1 MSGDVA
7 ADAGQ
12 AAAMERPPLI
22 VLEPVERLLDELG
35 VGAGPLTAAPLG
47 EGHSNVTYLLTRGD
61 DRLVLRR
68 PPRPPYPESAHDM
81 IREARIVAALGRAGA
96 RVPEVVAI
104 HESAETIGA
113 PFYLMRHVP
122 GHVLTSRLPAELDS
136 PAVRS
141 AIGPALV
148 DALVDL
154 DAIDAT
160 APEIAAFGRPSGYLE
175 RQLRRFA
182 GIWEQVAT
190 RPVPDVDAAHR
201 WLSERLPES
210 PPPTVV
216 HGDYRL
222 GNVLLA
228 PGDPVELAAILDW
241 EMTTVGDPLADVGY
255 LLAAWADPGDPP
267 TPILALSEVTRG
279 DGFARRAD
287 LRARYAERS
296 GRDLAS
302 IGWYEVLAL
311 WKSAIFLEASYGRYL
326 SGSTDDPFF
335 ASLGEGVPLLGRA
348 AALRAAA
355 LE

>member
-1 MSGDVA
+1 VSGE
-7 ADAGQ
+7 Q
-12 AAAMERPPLI
+12 PPLI

-35 VGAGPLTAAPLG
+35 VGAGPLTAEPLG
-47 EGHSNVTYLLTRGD
+47 DGHSNVTYLLTRGD

-68 PPRPPYPESAHDM
+68 PPRPPYPESAHDV

-96 RVPEVVAI
+96 RVPEIVAI
-104 HESAETIGA
+104 EESPEAIGA

-122 GHVLTSRLPAELDS
+122 GHVLTDRLPVELDS
-136 PAVRS
+136 AAVRG

-148 DALVDL
+148 DALVEL
-154 DAIDAT
+154 HAIDST
-160 APEIAAFGRPSGYLE
+160 APELASFGRPAGYLE

-190 RPVPDVDAAHR
+190 RPLPEVDATHR
-201 WLSERLPES
+201 WLSERLPDS

-267 TPILALSEVTRG
+267 TPILDLSEVTRG
-279 DGFARRAD
+279 DGFTRRAD

-296 GRDLAS
+296 GRDLAG
-302 IGWYEVLAL
+302 IGWYEVLAI

-326 SGSTDDPFF
+326 SGSTDDTFF
-335 ASLGEGVPLLGRA
+335 ATLGEGVPLLGRA
-348 AALRAAA
+348 AATRTAA

>member
-1 MSGDVA
+1 
-7 ADAGQ
+7 
-12 AAAMERPPLI
+12 
-22 VLEPVERLLDELG
+22 
-35 VGAGPLTAAPLG
+35 
-47 EGHSNVTYLLTRGD
+47 
-61 DRLVLRR
+61 
-68 PPRPPYPESAHDM
+68 
-81 IREARIVAALGRAGA
+81 
-96 RVPEVVAI
+96 
-104 HESAETIGA
+104 
-113 PFYLMRHVP
+113 MRHVP
-122 GHVLTSRLPAELDS
+122 GHVLTDRLPAELDS
-136 PAVRS
+136 PAVRG

-154 DAIDAT
+154 HAIDAT
-160 APEIAAFGRPSGYLE
+160 APELASFGRPAGYLE

-190 RPVPDVDAAHR
+190 RPVPEVDATHR
-201 WLSERLPES
+201 WLSERLPDS

-241 EMTTVGDPLADVGY
+241 EMTTIGDPLADVGY

-296 GRDLAS
+296 GRDIAG

-326 SGSTDDPFF
+326 AGSTDDAFF
-335 ASLGEGVPLLGRA
+335 ATLGEGVPLLGRA
-348 AALRAAA
+348 AVTRTAA